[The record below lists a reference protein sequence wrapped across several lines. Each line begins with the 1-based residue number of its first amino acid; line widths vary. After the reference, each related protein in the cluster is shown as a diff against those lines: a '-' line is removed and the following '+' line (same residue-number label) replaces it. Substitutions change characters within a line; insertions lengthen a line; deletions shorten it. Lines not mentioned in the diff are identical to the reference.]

1 MSFVRN
7 LFFSVFLGV
16 WGTLSAQEERVI
28 PVPREVLP
36 GTGEFRISEVTAWH
50 TNLSGAEK
58 ESLVNTRMARKV
70 ISSKFP
76 TGVGTTY
83 SFPIKQLHSVI
94 LEQM

>member
-1 MSFVRN
+1 MPEVRVSSANIKSASF
-7 LFFSVFLGV
+7 
-16 WGTLSAQEERVI
+16 
-28 PVPREVLP
+28 
-36 GTGEFRISEVTAWH
+36 
-50 TNLSGAEK
+50 
-58 ESLVNTRMARKV
+58 NTRMARKV